1 MMNVLISVVVLAQRG
16 VPTCNRN
23 FSALGFVIVWK
34 MHCARRQSATAAE
47 IWRVPLSG
55 NFGIEDISYDGY
67 RINCCCC
74 AEAAPHFTVPSL
86 LLCARC
92 FSFVSADSATKKK
105 KGGWLRRQ
113 ISYRSVLFVQEEKAA
128 HSPFLI
134 FILKCWSPGF
144 QEGKLWHHLELIFYI
159 FKVGCEDFLWA
170 VEAPEPL
177 LSSNRRG
184 TSRSWSP
191 SGWRGFR
198 VGLPWGRCYQ
208 GRCQAELRTCRV
220 LWPHRASP
228 RCFSAGWLQ

>member
-55 NFGIEDISYDGY
+55 NFGIEDILYDGY

-105 KGGWLRRQ
+105 KVADLEDRFPTDQFSLCRRRKLPTLPSSYLFWNVGRQ
-113 ISYRSVLFVQEEKAA
+113 VFRKVSCDTTLSSFFIFSRLDVKISCEQLKLL
-128 HSPFLI
+128 SPFSAVI
-134 FILKCWSPGF
+134 VAAQAGPG
-144 QEGKLWHHLELIFYI
+144 HHQD
-159 FKVGCEDFLWA
+159 G
-170 VEAPEPL
+170 EA
-177 LSSNRRG
+177 
-184 TSRSWSP
+184 
-191 SGWRGFR
+191 SG
-198 VGLPWGRCYQ
+198 
-208 GRCQAELRTCRV
+208 
-220 LWPHRASP
+220 
-228 RCFSAGWLQ
+228 